1 MLRLALLSA
10 VGALALAA
18 TAGATTEPTLIV
30 GVKVS
35 LGAQAVAL
43 SPNRVNRGMYVQ
55 FAVRNATR
63 ARHVFSVAG
72 RSIVV
77 PALRRRLLVLFFDA
91 RGRYRYVSRGGGMT
105 VHGVFVVN

>member
-1 MLRLALLSA
+1 MLRLALLFA

-35 LGAQAVAL
+35 LGKRAVSL
-43 SPNRVNRGMYVQ
+43 SPSRVSRGMYVQ
-55 FAVRNATR
+55 FAVRNTTR
-63 ARHVFSVAG
+63 TRRVFSVAG

-77 PALRRRLLVLFFDA
+77 PALRHRLLVLFFDA
-91 RGRYRYVSRGGGMT
+91 RGRYRYVSRGGGT
-105 VHGVFVVN
+105 ALRGVFVVS

>member
-1 MLRLALLSA
+1 MPRLALLVA
-10 VGALALAA
+10 VGALVLAA
-18 TAGATTEPTLIV
+18 AAGATTQPSMIV

-35 LGAQAVAL
+35 LDARGGAL
-43 SPNRVNRGMYVQ
+43 SPSRVGRGVYVQ

-63 ARHVFSVAG
+63 ARRVFSVAG

-105 VHGVFVVN
+105 VHGVFVVS